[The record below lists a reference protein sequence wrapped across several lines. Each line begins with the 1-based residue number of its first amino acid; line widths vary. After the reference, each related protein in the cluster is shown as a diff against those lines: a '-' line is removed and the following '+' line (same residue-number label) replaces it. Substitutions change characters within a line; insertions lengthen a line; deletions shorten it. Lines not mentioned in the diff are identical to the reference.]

1 MFSRPILI
9 FSNYCNHSK
18 NFLNML
24 METELSQE
32 VAKQFVY
39 VNVDVD
45 PNTKKRGDDFLA
57 LKSILAQKF
66 NYNLN
71 SVPTIIVENGEFI
84 LKDSDAFEWLK
95 HTLDTFSNTQ
105 MNKDPYRSEDS
116 NNSNT
121 QVDSDEISGFNPNEM
136 GAFSDMYSTFGL
148 DIKDPCMDAKNQCFQ
163 FLDKNFTIN
172 TPDGEKIQGRTGT
185 GGVPEQPVQ
194 MIKSV
199 RFNNDSDSVRAYTRQ
214 DPGLSRPELS
224 REQGGIR
231 RNMGNMQKSKKG
243 YGTEKEKELNSK
255 YEQLMLERQNMD
267 KKLIPPDRI
276 G

>member
-1 MFSRPILI
+1 
-9 FSNYCNHSK
+9 
-18 NFLNML
+18 ML
-24 METELSQE
+24 METQLSQE

-39 VNVDVD
+39 VNVDID
-45 PNTKKRGDDFLA
+45 PNTKKRGDDFLT

-84 LKDSDAFEWLK
+84 LKDADAFEWLK
-95 HTLDTFSNTQ
+95 HTLDTFINTE
-105 MNKDPYRSEDS
+105 MNKDPALYNSEDND
-116 NNSNT
+116 NNT
-121 QVDSDEISGFNPNEM
+121 KIRDDGEISGFNPNEM

-163 FLDKNFTIN
+163 FLDKNFSIN
-172 TPDGEKIQGRTGT
+172 TPDGEKNKGRPGTQG
-185 GGVPEQPVQ
+185 VVQ
-194 MIKSV
+194 QSMQTKSV
-199 RFNNDSDSVRAYTRQ
+199 RFNNDSNSVR
-214 DPGLSRPELS
+214 S
-224 REQGGIR
+224 
-231 RNMGNMQKSKKG
+231 NVGNMSKARNG

-255 YEQLMLERQNMD
+255 YEQLMMERQNMD

>member
-1 MFSRPILI
+1 MFSRPVLI

-32 VAKQFVY
+32 LAKQFVY

-57 LKSILAQKF
+57 LKSILAEKF

-95 HTLDTFSNTQ
+95 HTLDTFLNTQ
-105 MNKDPYRSEDS
+105 MNKDPGLSRSEQGHEE
-116 NNSNT
+116 
-121 QVDSDEISGFNPNEM
+121 QVESDDISGFNPNEM

-148 DIKDPCMDAKNQCFQ
+148 NVKDPCMDAKNQCFQ

-172 TPDGEKIQGRTGT
+172 TPDGEKVQGRTGQHP
-185 GGVPEQPVQ
+185 GSEQPVQ

-199 RFNNDSDSVRAYTRQ
+199 RFNNDSRT
-214 DPGLSRPELS
+214 
-224 REQGGIR
+224 EQGGIK

-255 YEQLMLERQNMD
+255 YEQLMIERQSMD